1 MACSRRVH
9 QRMAELQR
17 REPAAVAAVPAPPSE
32 EGEPASKRGRSAP
45 KEETREFDLGRAL
58 RAQFH

>member
-9 QRMAELQR
+9 QHMASLHR
-17 REPAAVAAVPAPPSE
+17 REPAPAAKE
-32 EGEPASKRGRSAP
+32 DEPTAKRGRSAP
-45 KEETREFDLGRAL
+45 EEPTREFDLGRAL

>member
-9 QRMAELQR
+9 QHMASLQR
-17 REPAAVAAVPAPPSE
+17 REPAPAAKAAAAE
-32 EGEPASKRGRSAP
+32 EGEPAAKRGRSAP
-45 KEETREFDLGRAL
+45 EEPAREFDLGRAL